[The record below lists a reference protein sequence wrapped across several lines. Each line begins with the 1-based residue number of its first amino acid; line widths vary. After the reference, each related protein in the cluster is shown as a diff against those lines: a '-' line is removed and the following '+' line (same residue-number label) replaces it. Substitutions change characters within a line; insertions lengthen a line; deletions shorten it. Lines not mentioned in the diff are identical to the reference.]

1 MSEPGSVTVADSGPR
16 FSVVVPTFQRRDV
29 VQETVRALDRQEFD
43 GDVEIIVVVDGST
56 DGTADALRAL
66 ELSTPLTVL
75 EQPNRGLSVTRNR
88 GAAEAKGE
96 LVLFLDDD
104 MEADRRLLTQ
114 HDRSHRA
121 GADAVMGHFP
131 LHPDSPPT
139 VLSEALQQWAEERL
153 ERLSAAGEEL
163 PFDELL
169 CGQLSIRRE
178 LFEELGGFDEDF
190 TADGAFGNEDLDFLH
205 RLIGAG
211 YRLVFNPAAVSWQRY
226 VVTPAHYL
234 RQYRDAGRA
243 NAALVRKHPEV
254 YPHLRSLLPAEAG
267 PERWLLRRVLGTP
280 VLGTTLLGS
289 ARTGALLAVRDGR
302 TGPRR
307 RRLFYAVRDAEI
319 IRGSVEAGGLPAGP
333 LVCVLAYHAVADL
346 RDDPVLAPFG
356 VLPELLGRQLDAV
369 AEAGFRYVG
378 LTEILD
384 ALRGGT
390 EEQERLALV
399 TFDDC
404 YTSVLEEGV
413 PVLRARGVP
422 AVAFA
427 VGGHIG
433 GTNAWDRSTGAGE
446 LELLDA
452 EGLRALV
459 DAGVEIGAHSRTH
472 RPLPSLETAEIADE
486 IRGSIEDIEALGLP
500 RPRAIAYPHGEE
512 DERVRSAAAAAGLD
526 VGFTTRLGM
535 ASPLTDPFALPRIEL
550 TPRDAGAAL
559 RLKLAAARAPGRV
572 ARWVAERSLRA

>member
-1 MSEPGSVTVADSGPR
+1 MTVAGSRLR
-16 FSVVVPTFQRRDV
+16 FSVVVPTFQRREV
-29 VQETVRALDRQEFD
+29 VQETVRALDRQQFD
-43 GDVEIIVVVDGST
+43 GDFEIIVVVDGST

-96 LVLFLDDD
+96 LLLFLDDD
-104 MEADRRLLTQ
+104 MEADSGLLTE

-131 LHPDSPPT
+131 LHPDSPRT

-153 ERLSAAGEEL
+153 ERLSAAGAEL
-163 PFDELL
+163 PVDELL

-178 LFEELGGFDEDF
+178 VFEELAGFDEDF
-190 TADGAFGNEDLDFLH
+190 TADGAFGNEDLDFLL
-205 RLIGAG
+205 RLQRAG
-211 YRLVFNPAAVSWQRY
+211 YRVVFNPAAVSWQKY
-226 VVTPAHYL
+226 VVTPASHL

-243 NAALVRKHPEV
+243 NVALVRKHPEV
-254 YPHLRSLLPAEAG
+254 YPQLRGYLPLEAG

-280 VLGTTLLGS
+280 VLGPSLLGV
-289 ARTGALLAVRDGR
+289 ARGCALVAVRNGR

-356 VLPELLGRQLDAV
+356 VLPELLERQLDAV

-384 ALRGGT
+384 ALRGGA

-404 YTSVLEEGV
+404 YTSVLEEAA
-413 PVLRARGVP
+413 PLLRARNVP

-427 VGGHIG
+427 VSGHIG
-433 GTNAWDRSTGAGE
+433 GTNAWDRPTGAGE

-452 EGLRALV
+452 DGLRALA
-459 DAGVEIGAHSRTH
+459 DADIEIGAHSRTH
-472 RPLPSLETAEIADE
+472 RPLPSLDADQIADE
-486 IRGSIEDIEALGLP
+486 ISSSIEGIEALGLP

-526 VGFTTRLGM
+526 VGFTTRLGI
-535 ASPLTDPFALPRIEL
+535 ASPLTDPFALPRVEL

-559 RLKLAAARAPGRV
+559 RVKLAAARGPGRV